1 MVVLALVFYGACY
14 VVWKR
19 QFIYVYGRLYE
30 VNGRRSSI
38 RIQRYS
44 MDALALAQFVL
55 FAFFILNKA
64 KGHAIATGVLF
75 ALTLISKIIITRAL
89 KKRFDKLDH
98 EEADILCP
106 PVTAT
111 AATGKQGEGN
121 NTTIHYSSDSSDEE
135 DGRLGDEE
143 SIRQGSK
150 CGTIRRNFGHW
161 TRSRGRHGRPIS
173 FRKFIPFD
181 RTIFSSLDSRI
192 QFDPTPTTETPLD
205 DYLDPSTILFPSP
218 NSDELSIVVPHP
230 PLPPWEDIP
239 PYQRSRG
246 YNDQPAYTEGFDEFL
261 LLQRDPRSTIDLDD
275 CVEMRL
281 ALTSSSGGAGV
292 MGDPSLGIEKDDDE
306 GFDADEDKGESRPIA
321 FRSKTEPPLSTFLDN
336 KAGLPLI
343 QPGIWGEGGANLHRR
358 HTEKPNTDLAG
369 LYQPSPSP
377 TAERD
382 GAISMQTFSVS
393 STGAL
398 PSDSPET
405 LAAGHGDGLSALSP
419 GSIPSVV
426 RRRSF
431 HGSND
436 ETDTIISSG
445 PRPDSHISFGALGK
459 SPLARKPSTLRS
471 PSMHS
476 AHTRLSPHRKRSAS
490 TYSYTRN
497 GSASGMSA
505 QQQALLNEIIK
516 EENEANKDAAR
527 EEKEDLA
534 KEEVEVMKEQEK
546 RRKESQGETVASE
559 FATRKRTRKGTGLS
573 LNSRKSDRRESETGP
588 LARSDNKQ
596 SSEASHERSSVT
608 TTKPTVLEADA
619 SNKK

>member
-1 MVVLALVFYGACY
+1 M
-14 VVWKR
+14 
-19 QFIYVYGRLYE
+19 
-30 VNGRRSSI
+30 
-38 RIQRYS
+38 
-44 MDALALAQFVL
+44 
-55 FAFFILNKA
+55 
-64 KGHAIATGVLF
+64 
-75 ALTLISKIIITRAL
+75 
-89 KKRFDKLDH
+89 
-98 EEADILCP
+98 
-106 PVTAT
+106 TAT
-111 AATGKQGEGN
+111 ATTGKQGEGN

-150 CGTIRRNFGHW
+150 CGMIRRNFGHW
-161 TRSRGRHGRPIS
+161 TRSRGRHGRPMS
-173 FRKFIPFD
+173 FRKLIPFD

-205 DYLDPSTILFPSP
+205 DYLDPSTTLSPSP

-246 YNDQPAYTEGFDEFL
+246 YNDQPAYTEGFEKFL

-281 ALTSSSGGAGV
+281 ALTSSSGGTGV

-306 GFDADEDKGESRPIA
+306 GFDADEDKGESRPIT

-343 QPGIWGEGGANLHRR
+343 HPGIWGEGGANLHRR

-398 PSDSPET
+398 PSDSPAT

-419 GSIPSVV
+419 GSIPSIV

-459 SPLARKPSTLRS
+459 SPLARKPSTVRS
-471 PSMHS
+471 PSIHS

-497 GSASGMSA
+497 GSVSGMSA

-534 KEEVEVMKEQEK
+534 KEEVEVMKEQER

-573 LNSRKSDRRESETGP
+573 LNSKKSDRRESETGP
-588 LARSDNKQ
+588 LAR
-596 SSEASHERSSVT
+596 R
-608 TTKPTVLEADA
+608 
-619 SNKK
+619 